1 MNNLI
6 TSDTWQK
13 IKSRYSIYMVVIVM
27 IIICNL
33 LNENFLSTRNIA
45 NISAQISVTTILAFG
60 ETLLIICGLLDL
72 SCGSVLALAGV
83 MSVYIFKQTDSMV
96 IAFVVGIIFGVLCN
110 YINGILVRY
119 FNIPAF
125 IATLAMMTMA
135 RGAALMFTR
144 GQNIY
149 QIGNYVWF
157 GQGRLGFVPIP
168 VIFMIL
174 VGILTWYI
182 LGHTSFG
189 RSLYAV
195 GGNEEAAR
203 ASGINIGRT
212 KIVVFLIN
220 GAFVGLAGIL
230 LMSRTN
236 VGAPNAGQGY
246 EFEALTAA
254 IIGGT
259 SFSGGLGTAGGTL
272 AGAFIVGFLNNIMNL
287 IGVDSY
293 LQQVIKGAII
303 ALAVGY
309 DMWAKVNRT
318 KKTLGAAKRPIDTKE
333 KKSFGWLGKG
343 KG

>member
-1 MNNLI
+1 MSRAAAGSTKEIAMNSIISNR
-6 TSDTWQK
+6 TWQTLK
-13 IKSRYSIYMVVIVM
+13 TRYSIYIVVVVM
-27 IIICNL
+27 FFVCNF
-33 LNENFLSTRNIA
+33 LNANFLSTRNIA

-60 ETLLIICGLLDL
+60 ETLLIIGGLLDL
-72 SCGSVLALAGV
+72 SCGSVLAFAGV
-83 MSVYIFKQTDSMV
+83 ISVFVYKQTGSMAL
-96 IAFVVGIIFGVLCN
+96 AFSVGIVLGVLCN

-119 FNIPAF
+119 VNIPAF
-125 IATLAMMTMA
+125 IATLAMMAMA
-135 RGAALMFTR
+135 RGCSLLFTR

-149 QIGNYVWF
+149 QIGDYIWF
-157 GQGRLGFVPIP
+157 GQGHVGFVPIP
-168 VIFMIL
+168 VIFMIII
-174 VGILTWYI
+174 GILTWYI

-203 ASGINIGRT
+203 ASGINVGRVKIGAY
-212 KIVVFLIN
+212 LIN

-236 VGAPNAGQGY
+236 VGAPNSGQGY

-287 IGVDSY
+287 TGVDSY
-293 LQQVIKGAII
+293 LQQIIKGAII

-309 DMWAKVNRT
+309 DMWAKINRT
-318 KKTLGAAKRPIDTKE
+318 KKTLGAVKT
-333 KKSFGWLGKG
+333 ST
-343 KG
+343 

>member
-1 MNNLI
+1 MKNLM
-6 TSDTWQK
+6 TRERWQTL
-13 IKSRYSIYMVVIVM
+13 KSRYSIYMVLIVM
-27 IIICNL
+27 IFVCNL
-33 LNENFLSTRNIA
+33 LNENFLSARNIA

-60 ETLLIICGLLDL
+60 ETLLIISGLLDL

-83 MSVYIFKQTDSMV
+83 MSVYVFKATDSMV
-96 IAFVVGIIFGVLCN
+96 IAFAVGLFFGVLCN
-110 YINGILVRY
+110 YINGIFVRR

-125 IATLAMMTMA
+125 IATLAMMTVA
-135 RGAALMFTR
+135 RGAALLFTK
-144 GQNIY
+144 GQNLY
-149 QIGNYVWF
+149 QIGDYVWF
-157 GQGRLGFVPIP
+157 GQGKVGFVPVP
-168 VIFMIL
+168 VIFMII

-203 ASGINIGRT
+203 ASGINVGRIKIGAYL
-212 KIVVFLIN
+212 VN

-236 VGAPNAGQGY
+236 VGAPNAGIGY

-293 LQQVIKGAII
+293 LQQVIKGGII

-309 DMWAKVNRT
+309 DMWAKTNRT
-318 KKTLGAAKRPIDTKE
+318 RKTLGAAKIPSE
-333 KKSFGWLGKG
+333 AQGSKK
-343 KG
+343 

>member
-1 MNNLI
+1 MSSLM
-6 TSDTWQK
+6 TREKWQT
-13 IKSRYSIYMVVIVM
+13 IKSRYSIYLVLIVM
-27 IIICNL
+27 IIVCNL
-33 LNENFLSTRNIA
+33 LNENFLSPRNIS

-60 ETLLIICGLLDL
+60 ETILIIAGLLDL

-83 MSVYIFKQTDSMV
+83 LSVFVFKATGSIA
-96 IAFVVGIIFGVLCN
+96 IAFAVGIIVGVICN
-110 YINGILVRY
+110 YANGILVRR

-125 IATLAMMTMA
+125 IATLAMMTVA
-135 RGAALMFTR
+135 RGAALLFTK

-149 QIGNYVWF
+149 QIGDYVWF
-157 GQGRLGFVPIP
+157 GQGRIAFIP
-168 VIFMIL
+168 LPVFFMII
-174 VGILTWYI
+174 VGLLTWYI
-182 LGHTSFG
+182 LGHTAFG

-203 ASGINIGRT
+203 ASGINVGRIKIGAY
-212 KIVVFLIN
+212 LIN

-230 LMSRTN
+230 LMARTN
-236 VGAPNAGQGY
+236 VGAPNSGQGY

-287 IGVDSY
+287 TGIDSY
-293 LQQVIKGAII
+293 LQQVIKGGII

-318 KKTLGAAKRPIDTKE
+318 RRTLGAAKIPTEAKE
-333 KKSFGWLGKG
+333 AKS
-343 KG
+343 

>member
-1 MNNLI
+1 MTMTMNNAI
-6 TSDTWQK
+6 SRDTWQTL
-13 IKSRYSIYMVVIVM
+13 KSRYSIYMVLVVM
-27 IIICNL
+27 IIICGL
-33 LNENFLSTRNIA
+33 LNENFFSTRNIA

-60 ETLLIICGLLDL
+60 ETLLIISGLLDL

-83 MSVYIFKQTDSMV
+83 MSVYIFKETGSMTV
-96 IAFVVGIIFGVLCN
+96 SFVVGIAFGILCN
-110 YINGILVRY
+110 YVNGIFVRY
-119 FNIPAF
+119 CNIPAF
-125 IATLAMMTMA
+125 IATLAMMMMA
-135 RGAALMFTR
+135 RGAALLFTR

-149 QIGNYVWF
+149 QIGDYIWF
-157 GQGRLGFVPIP
+157 GQGKLGFVPVP
-168 VIFMIL
+168 VIFMII
-174 VGILTWYI
+174 VGLLTWYI
-182 LGHTSFG
+182 LGHTAFG

-203 ASGINIGRT
+203 ASGINIGRI
-212 KIVVFLIN
+212 KIGAYLIN

-272 AGAFIVGFLNNIMNL
+272 VGAFIVGFLNNIMNL
-287 IGVDSY
+287 TGVNSY

-309 DMWAKVNRT
+309 DMWAKQNCTR
-318 KKTLGAAKRPIDTKE
+318 KTLGAARRSNDPKE
-333 KKSFGWLGKG
+333 GKP
-343 KG
+343 

>member
-1 MNNLI
+1 M
-6 TSDTWQK
+6 TRERWQTL
-13 IKSRYSIYMVVIVM
+13 KSRYSIYMVLIVM
-27 IIICNL
+27 FFVCNL
-33 LNENFLSTRNIA
+33 LNENFLSARNIA

-60 ETLLIICGLLDL
+60 ETLLIISGLLDL

-83 MSVYIFKQTDSMV
+83 MSVYVFKATDSMV
-96 IAFVVGIIFGVLCN
+96 VAFAVGLLFGVLCN
-110 YINGILVRY
+110 YINGIFVRR

-125 IATLAMMTMA
+125 IATLAMMTVA
-135 RGAALMFTR
+135 RGAALLFTK
-144 GQNIY
+144 GQNLY
-149 QIGNYVWF
+149 QIGDYVWF
-157 GQGRLGFVPIP
+157 GQGKVGFVPVP
-168 VIFMIL
+168 VIFMII

-203 ASGINIGRT
+203 ASGINVGRIKIGAYL
-212 KIVVFLIN
+212 VN

-236 VGAPNAGQGY
+236 VGAPNAGIGY

-287 IGVDSY
+287 TGVDSY
-293 LQQVIKGAII
+293 LQQVIKGGII

-309 DMWAKVNRT
+309 DMWAKTNRT
-318 KKTLGAAKRPIDTKE
+318 RKTLGASKTPSEAKE
-333 KKSFGWLGKG
+333 SKK
-343 KG
+343 

>member
-1 MNNLI
+1 MSSLI
-6 TSDTWQK
+6 TREKWQT
-13 IKSRYSIYMVVIVM
+13 IKSRYSIYLVLIVM
-27 IIICNL
+27 IIACNL
-33 LNENFLSTRNIA
+33 LNENFLSSRNIA

-60 ETLLIICGLLDL
+60 ETLLIIAGLLDL

-83 MSVYIFKQTDSMV
+83 MSVFIYKETGSMPV
-96 IAFVVGIIFGVLCN
+96 AFGIGLLFGVACN
-110 YINGILVRY
+110 YINGILVWNFR
-119 FNIPAF
+119 IPAF
-125 IATLAMMTMA
+125 IATLAMMTVA
-135 RGAALMFTR
+135 RGISLLFTR

-149 QIGNYVWF
+149 QIGDYVWF
-157 GQGRLGFVPIP
+157 GQGQVGFVPIP
-168 VIFMIL
+168 VIFMVI

-203 ASGINIGRT
+203 ASGINIGRI
-212 KIVVFLIN
+212 KIGAYLIN

-230 LMSRTN
+230 MMARTN
-236 VGAPNAGQGY
+236 VGAPNSGQGY

-287 IGVDSY
+287 TGVDSY

-309 DMWAKVNRT
+309 DMWAKLNRT
-318 KKTLGAAKRPIDTKE
+318 KKTLGAARIPNEPKE
-333 KKSFGWLGKG
+333 AKK
-343 KG
+343 

>member
-1 MNNLI
+1 MNNLM
-6 TSDTWQK
+6 TREKWQT
-13 IKSRYSIYMVVIVM
+13 IKSRYSIYLVLIVM
-27 IIICNL
+27 IIVCNL
-33 LNENFLSTRNIA
+33 LNENFLSPRNIS

-60 ETLLIICGLLDL
+60 ETILIIGGLLDL

-83 MSVYIFKQTDSMV
+83 LSVYVFKETGSLSL
-96 IAFVVGIIFGVLCN
+96 AFAVGLLVGVLCN
-110 YINGILVRY
+110 FVNGILVRR

-125 IATLAMMTMA
+125 IATLAMMTVA
-135 RGAALMFTR
+135 RGIALLFTK

-149 QIGNYVWF
+149 QIGDYVWF
-157 GQGRLGFVPIP
+157 GQGKIGFIP
-168 VIFMIL
+168 LPVFFMII
-174 VGILTWYI
+174 VGIVTWYI

-203 ASGINIGRT
+203 ASGINVGRIKIGAY
-212 KIVVFLIN
+212 LIN

-230 LMSRTN
+230 LMARTN

-287 IGVDSY
+287 TGVDSY
-293 LQQVIKGAII
+293 LQQVIKGGII

-318 KKTLGAAKRPIDTKE
+318 RKTLGAAKLPNERKE
-333 KKSFGWLGKG
+333 AKA
-343 KG
+343 

>member
-1 MNNLI
+1 M
-6 TSDTWQK
+6 TGVMSRETWQK
-13 IKSRYSIYMVVIVM
+13 LKTRYSIYMVVIVM
-27 IIICNL
+27 IIVCNA
-33 LNENFLSTRNIA
+33 LNPNFLSTRNIA
-45 NISAQISVTTILAFG
+45 NIAAQISVTTILAFG
-60 ETLLIICGLLDL
+60 ETLLVICGLLDL

-83 MSVYIFKQTDSMV
+83 LSVYVFKETGSMV
-96 IAFVVGIIFGVLCN
+96 ICFGSGLFFGVVCN

-119 FNIPAF
+119 FSIPAF

-135 RGAALMFTR
+135 RGCALLFTR

-149 QIGNYVWF
+149 QIGDYVWF
-157 GQGRLGFVPIP
+157 GQGQIGFIP
-168 VIFMIL
+168 VPVVFMVVI
-174 VGILTWYI
+174 GILTWYI
-182 LGHTSFG
+182 LGHTKFG

-203 ASGINIGRT
+203 ASGINIGRI
-212 KIVVFLIN
+212 KIEAYLIN

-236 VGAPNAGQGY
+236 VGAPNSGQGY

-259 SFSGGLGTAGGTL
+259 SFSGGLGTAGGTM

-287 IGVDSY
+287 LGVDSY

-318 KKTLGAAKRPIDTKE
+318 KKMLGAAQISNKPKE
-333 KKSFGWLGKG
+333 AKS
-343 KG
+343 

>member
-1 MNNLI
+1 MNNLM
-6 TSDTWQK
+6 TREKWQT
-13 IKSRYSIYMVVIVM
+13 IKSRYSIYLVLIVM
-27 IIICNL
+27 IIVCNL
-33 LNENFLSTRNIA
+33 LNENFLSPRNIS

-60 ETLLIICGLLDL
+60 ETILIIGGLLDL

-83 MSVYIFKQTDSMV
+83 LSVFVFKETGSLSL
-96 IAFVVGIIFGVLCN
+96 AFAVGLLVGVLCN
-110 YINGILVRY
+110 FVNGLLVRR

-125 IATLAMMTMA
+125 IATLAMMTVA
-135 RGAALMFTR
+135 RGIALLFTK

-149 QIGNYVWF
+149 QIGDYVWF
-157 GQGRLGFVPIP
+157 GQGKIGFVPLP
-168 VIFMIL
+168 VFFMII
-174 VGILTWYI
+174 VGIVTWYI

-203 ASGINIGRT
+203 ASGINVGRIKIGAY
-212 KIVVFLIN
+212 LIN

-230 LMSRTN
+230 LMARTN

-272 AGAFIVGFLNNIMNL
+272 AGAFIVGFLDNIMNL
-287 IGVDSY
+287 TGVDSY
-293 LQQVIKGAII
+293 LQQVIKGGII

-318 KKTLGAAKRPIDTKE
+318 RKTLGAAKLPNERKE
-333 KKSFGWLGKG
+333 AKA
-343 KG
+343 

>member
-1 MNNLI
+1 
-6 TSDTWQK
+6 
-13 IKSRYSIYMVVIVM
+13 MVVIVM
-27 IIICNL
+27 IIVCNI
-33 LNENFLSTRNIA
+33 LNPNFLSTRNIA
-45 NISAQISVTTILAFG
+45 NIAAQISVTTILAFG
-60 ETLLIICGLLDL
+60 ETLLVICGLLDL

-83 MSVYIFKQTDSMV
+83 LSVYIFKETGS
-96 IAFVVGIIFGVLCN
+96 IVVSFGAGLFFGVVCN
-110 YINGILVRY
+110 YV
-119 FNIPAF
+119 IPAF

-135 RGAALMFTR
+135 RGGALLFTR

-149 QIGNYVWF
+149 QIGDYVWF
-157 GQGRLGFVPIP
+157 GQGQIGFIP
-168 VIFMIL
+168 VPVLFMVII
-174 VGILTWYI
+174 GILTWYI
-182 LGHTSFG
+182 LGHTKFG

-203 ASGINIGRT
+203 ASGINIGRI
-212 KIVVFLIN
+212 KIGAYLIN

-287 IGVDSY
+287 VGVDSY

-318 KKTLGAAKRPIDTKE
+318 KKTLGAAKLSNKPKE
-333 KKSFGWLGKG
+333 AKP
-343 KG
+343 

>member
-1 MNNLI
+1 MSNLI
-6 TSDTWQK
+6 SREKWQT
-13 IKSRYSIYMVVIVM
+13 IKTRYSIYLVLIVM
-27 IIICNL
+27 FIVCNV
-33 LNENFLSTRNIA
+33 LNENFLSARNIS

-60 ETLLIICGLLDL
+60 ETLLIISGLLDL

-83 MSVYIFKQTDSMV
+83 LSVYVYKATGSMIV
-96 IAFVVGIIFGVLCN
+96 AFAVGLLVGTFCN
-110 YINGILVRY
+110 YINGILVKR

-125 IATLAMMTMA
+125 IATLAMMTVA
-135 RGAALMFTR
+135 RGCALLFTS

-149 QIGNYVWF
+149 QIGDYVWF
-157 GQGRLGFVPIP
+157 GQGKIGFVPIP
-168 VIFMIL
+168 VFFMII

-203 ASGINIGRT
+203 ASGINVGRIKIGAYL
-212 KIVVFLIN
+212 VN

-230 LMSRTN
+230 LMARTN
-236 VGAPNAGQGY
+236 VGAPNSGQGY

-287 IGVDSY
+287 TGVDSY

-309 DMWAKVNRT
+309 DMWAKMNRT
-318 KKTLGAAKRPIDTKE
+318 RKTLGANKVSNQPKEAKA
-333 KKSFGWLGKG
+333 
-343 KG
+343 

>member
-1 MNNLI
+1 MNNLM
-6 TSDTWQK
+6 TREKWQT
-13 IKSRYSIYMVVIVM
+13 IKSRYSIYLVLIVM
-27 IIICNL
+27 IIVCNL
-33 LNENFLSTRNIA
+33 LNENFLSPRNLS

-60 ETLLIICGLLDL
+60 ETILIIGGLLDL

-83 MSVYIFKQTDSMV
+83 LSVYVFKETGSLSL
-96 IAFVVGIIFGVLCN
+96 AFAVGLIVGVLCN
-110 YINGILVRY
+110 FVNGILVRR

-125 IATLAMMTMA
+125 IATLAMMTVA
-135 RGAALMFTR
+135 RGIALLFTK

-149 QIGNYVWF
+149 QIGDYVWF
-157 GQGRLGFVPIP
+157 GQGKIGFVPLP
-168 VIFMIL
+168 VFFMII
-174 VGILTWYI
+174 VGIVTWYI

-203 ASGINIGRT
+203 ASGINVGRIKIGAY
-212 KIVVFLIN
+212 LIN

-230 LMSRTN
+230 LMARTN

-287 IGVDSY
+287 TGVDSY
-293 LQQVIKGAII
+293 LQQVIKGGII

-318 KKTLGAAKRPIDTKE
+318 RKTLGAAKLPNERKE
-333 KKSFGWLGKG
+333 AKA
-343 KG
+343 

>member
-1 MNNLI
+1 MNNLM
-6 TSDTWQK
+6 TREKWQT
-13 IKSRYSIYMVVIVM
+13 IKSRYSIYLVLIVM
-27 IIICNL
+27 IIVCNL
-33 LNENFLSTRNIA
+33 LNENFLSPRNLS

-60 ETLLIICGLLDL
+60 ETILIIGGLLDL

-83 MSVYIFKQTDSMV
+83 LSVYVFKETGSLSL
-96 IAFVVGIIFGVLCN
+96 AFAVGLIVGVLCN
-110 YINGILVRY
+110 FVNGILVRR

-125 IATLAMMTMA
+125 IATLAMMTVA
-135 RGAALMFTR
+135 RGIALLFTK
-144 GQNIY
+144 GQNLY
-149 QIGNYVWF
+149 QIGDYVWF
-157 GQGRLGFVPIP
+157 GQGKIGFVPLP
-168 VIFMIL
+168 VFFMII
-174 VGILTWYI
+174 VGIVTWYI

-203 ASGINIGRT
+203 ASGINVGRIKIGAY
-212 KIVVFLIN
+212 LIN

-230 LMSRTN
+230 LMARTN

-287 IGVDSY
+287 TGVDSY
-293 LQQVIKGAII
+293 LQQVIKGGII

-318 KKTLGAAKRPIDTKE
+318 RKTLGAAKLPNERKE
-333 KKSFGWLGKG
+333 AKA
-343 KG
+343 

>member
-1 MNNLI
+1 MTMTMTMNNAI
-6 TSDTWQK
+6 SRDTWQTL
-13 IKSRYSIYMVVIVM
+13 KSRYSIYMVLVVM
-27 IIICNL
+27 IIICGL
-33 LNENFLSTRNIA
+33 LNENFFSTRNIA

-60 ETLLIICGLLDL
+60 ETLLIISGLLDL

-83 MSVYIFKQTDSMV
+83 MSVYIFKETGSMTV
-96 IAFVVGIIFGVLCN
+96 SFVVGIAFGILCN
-110 YINGILVRY
+110 YVNGIFVRY

-125 IATLAMMTMA
+125 IATLAMMMMA
-135 RGAALMFTR
+135 RGAALLFTR

-149 QIGNYVWF
+149 HIGDYIWF
-157 GQGRLGFVPIP
+157 GQGKLGFVPVP
-168 VIFMIL
+168 VIFMII
-174 VGILTWYI
+174 VGLLTWYI
-182 LGHTSFG
+182 LGHTAFG

-203 ASGINIGRT
+203 ASGINIGRI
-212 KIVVFLIN
+212 KIGAYLIN

-272 AGAFIVGFLNNIMNL
+272 VGAFIVGFLNNIMNL
-287 IGVDSY
+287 TGVDSY

-309 DMWAKVNRT
+309 DMWAKQNRT
-318 KKTLGAAKRPIDTKE
+318 RKTLGAARRSNDPKE
-333 KKSFGWLGKG
+333 GKP
-343 KG
+343 

>member
-1 MNNLI
+1 MNNLM
-6 TSDTWQK
+6 TREKWQT
-13 IKSRYSIYMVVIVM
+13 IKSRYSIYLVLIVM
-27 IIICNL
+27 IIVCNL
-33 LNENFLSTRNIA
+33 LNENFLSPRNIS

-60 ETLLIICGLLDL
+60 ETILIIGGLLDL

-83 MSVYIFKQTDSMV
+83 LSVFVFKETGSLSL
-96 IAFVVGIIFGVLCN
+96 AFAVGLLVGVLCN
-110 YINGILVRY
+110 FVNGLLVRR

-125 IATLAMMTMA
+125 IATLAMMTVA
-135 RGAALMFTR
+135 RGIALLFTK

-149 QIGNYVWF
+149 QIGDYVWF
-157 GQGRLGFVPIP
+157 GQGKIGFVPLP
-168 VIFMIL
+168 VFFMII
-174 VGILTWYI
+174 VGIVTWYI

-203 ASGINIGRT
+203 ASGINVGRIKIGAY
-212 KIVVFLIN
+212 LIN

-230 LMSRTN
+230 LMARTN

-287 IGVDSY
+287 TGVDSY

-318 KKTLGAAKRPIDTKE
+318 RRTLGAAKIPTEAKE
-333 KKSFGWLGKG
+333 AKS
-343 KG
+343 

>member
-1 MNNLI
+1 MDKLV
-6 TSDTWQK
+6 TRDTWQTL
-13 IKSRYSIYMVVIVM
+13 KSRYSIYMVVIVM
-27 IIICNL
+27 IIVCNL
-33 LNENFLSTRNIA
+33 LNENFFSTRNIA

-60 ETLLIICGLLDL
+60 ETLLIIAGLLDL

-83 MSVYIFKQTDSMV
+83 LSVYVYKETGSMTV
-96 IAFVVGIIFGVLCN
+96 SFVAGIGFGVLCN
-110 YINGILVRY
+110 YGNGILVRY
-119 FNIPAF
+119 FRIPAF

-135 RGAALMFTR
+135 RGCALLFTR

-149 QIGNYVWF
+149 QIGDYVWF
-157 GQGRLGFVPIP
+157 GQGRIGFVPIP
-168 VIFMIL
+168 VIFMVI

-203 ASGINIGRT
+203 ASGINIGRV
-212 KIVVFLIN
+212 KIGAYLIN

-236 VGAPNAGQGY
+236 VGAPNSGQGY

-272 AGAFIVGFLNNIMNL
+272 AGAFIVGFLKNIMNL
-287 IGVDSY
+287 TGVDSY
-293 LQQVIKGAII
+293 LQQVIKGGII

-309 DMWAKVNRT
+309 DMWAKLNRN
-318 KKTLGAAKRPIDTKE
+318 KKTLGAAKTAGETKE
-333 KKSFGWLGKG
+333 EKP
-343 KG
+343 

>member
-1 MNNLI
+1 MDSLI
-6 TSDTWQK
+6 TRDTWQRV
-13 IKSRYSIYMVVIVM
+13 KSRYSIYMVVVVM
-27 IIICNL
+27 IIVCGA
-33 LNENFLSTRNIA
+33 LNENFFSTRNIA

-60 ETLLIICGLLDL
+60 ETLLIIAGLLDL

-83 MSVYIFKQTDSMV
+83 MSVYVYKQTGSMAV
-96 IAFVVGIIFGVLCN
+96 SFGVGILFGVLCN
-110 YINGILVRY
+110 YINGVMVRY
-119 FNIPAF
+119 VRIPAF
-125 IATLAMMTMA
+125 IATLAMLTMA
-135 RGAALMFTR
+135 RGCALLFTR

-149 QIGNYVWF
+149 QIGDYIWF
-157 GQGRLGFVPIP
+157 GQGMVGFIPIP
-168 VIFMIL
+168 VIFMVI
-174 VGILTWYI
+174 VGVLTWYI

-203 ASGINIGRT
+203 ASGINIGRI
-212 KIVVFLIN
+212 KIGAYLIN

-236 VGAPNAGQGY
+236 VGAPNSGQGY

-287 IGVDSY
+287 TGVDSY

-309 DMWAKVNRT
+309 DMWAKLNRT
-318 KKTLGAAKRPIDTKE
+318 RKTLGAAKSSKE
-333 KKSFGWLGKG
+333 PKEEKS
-343 KG
+343 

>member
-1 MNNLI
+1 MNNLM
-6 TSDTWQK
+6 TREKWQT
-13 IKSRYSIYMVVIVM
+13 IKSRYSIYLVLIVM
-27 IIICNL
+27 IIVCNL
-33 LNENFLSTRNIA
+33 LNENFLSPRNIS

-60 ETLLIICGLLDL
+60 ETILIIGGLLDL

-83 MSVYIFKQTDSMV
+83 LSVYVFKETGSLSL
-96 IAFVVGIIFGVLCN
+96 AFAVGLLVGVLCN
-110 YINGILVRY
+110 FVNGILVRR

-125 IATLAMMTMA
+125 IATLAMMTVA
-135 RGAALMFTR
+135 RGIALLFTK

-149 QIGNYVWF
+149 QIGDYVWF
-157 GQGRLGFVPIP
+157 GQGKIGFVPLP
-168 VIFMIL
+168 VFFMII
-174 VGILTWYI
+174 VGIVTWYI

-203 ASGINIGRT
+203 ASGINVGRIKIGAY
-212 KIVVFLIN
+212 LIN

-230 LMSRTN
+230 LMARTN

-287 IGVDSY
+287 TGVDSY
-293 LQQVIKGAII
+293 LQQVIKGGII

-318 KKTLGAAKRPIDTKE
+318 RKTLGAAKLPNERKE
-333 KKSFGWLGKG
+333 AKA
-343 KG
+343 

>member
-1 MNNLI
+1 MNNLM
-6 TSDTWQK
+6 TREKWQT
-13 IKSRYSIYMVVIVM
+13 IKSRYSIYLVLIVM
-27 IIICNL
+27 IIVCNL
-33 LNENFLSTRNIA
+33 LNENFLSPRNIS

-60 ETLLIICGLLDL
+60 ETILIIGGLLDL

-83 MSVYIFKQTDSMV
+83 LSVYVFKETGSLSL
-96 IAFVVGIIFGVLCN
+96 AFAVGLLVGVLCN
-110 YINGILVRY
+110 FVNGILVRR

-125 IATLAMMTMA
+125 IATLAMMTVA
-135 RGAALMFTR
+135 RGIALLFTK

-149 QIGNYVWF
+149 QIGDYVWF
-157 GQGRLGFVPIP
+157 GQGKIGFVPLP
-168 VIFMIL
+168 VFFMII

-203 ASGINIGRT
+203 ASGINVGRIKIGAY
-212 KIVVFLIN
+212 LIN

-230 LMSRTN
+230 LMARTN

-287 IGVDSY
+287 TGVDSY
-293 LQQVIKGAII
+293 LQQVIKGGII

-318 KKTLGAAKRPIDTKE
+318 RKTLGVAKIPTERKE
-333 KKSFGWLGKG
+333 AKG
-343 KG
+343 

>member
-1 MNNLI
+1 MNNLM
-6 TSDTWQK
+6 TREKWQT
-13 IKSRYSIYMVVIVM
+13 IKSRYSIYLVLIVM
-27 IIICNL
+27 IIVCNL
-33 LNENFLSTRNIA
+33 LNENFLSPRNIS

-60 ETLLIICGLLDL
+60 ETILIIGGLLDL

-83 MSVYIFKQTDSMV
+83 LSVYVFKETGSLSL
-96 IAFVVGIIFGVLCN
+96 AFAVGLLVGVLCN
-110 YINGILVRY
+110 FVNGILVRR

-125 IATLAMMTMA
+125 IATLAMMTVA
-135 RGAALMFTR
+135 RGIALLFTK

-149 QIGNYVWF
+149 QIGDYVWF
-157 GQGRLGFVPIP
+157 GQGKIGFIP
-168 VIFMIL
+168 LPVFFMII
-174 VGILTWYI
+174 VGIATWYI

-203 ASGINIGRT
+203 ASGINVGRIKIGAY
-212 KIVVFLIN
+212 LIN

-230 LMSRTN
+230 LMARTN

-287 IGVDSY
+287 TGVDSY
-293 LQQVIKGAII
+293 LQQVIKGGII

-318 KKTLGAAKRPIDTKE
+318 RKTLGAAKLPNERKE
-333 KKSFGWLGKG
+333 AKA
-343 KG
+343 

>member
-1 MNNLI
+1 MI
-6 TSDTWQK
+6 V
-13 IKSRYSIYMVVIVM
+13 IAMIVVCGV
-27 IIICNL
+27 
-33 LNENFLSTRNIA
+33 LNENFFSTRNMA
-45 NISAQISVTTILAFG
+45 NIAAQISVTTILAFG

-72 SCGSVLALAGV
+72 SCGSVLALAGTF
-83 MSVYIFKQTDSMV
+83 SVFVYKDTGSMTAAFAV
-96 IAFVVGIIFGVLCN
+96 GIAFGVMCN

-119 FNIPAF
+119 LNIPAF
-125 IATLAMMTMA
+125 IATLAMLTMA
-135 RGAALMFTR
+135 RGCALMFTR

-149 QIGNYVWF
+149 QIGDYIWF
-157 GQGRLGFVPIP
+157 GQGSLGFVPIP
-168 VIFMIL
+168 VIFMII
-174 VGILTWYI
+174 VGVLTWYI
-182 LGHTSFG
+182 LGHTAFG

-203 ASGINIGRT
+203 ASGINIGRV
-212 KIVVFLIN
+212 KIGAYLIN

-236 VGAPNAGQGY
+236 VGAPNSGQGY

-287 IGVDSY
+287 TGVDSY

-309 DMWAKVNRT
+309 DMWAKLNRT
-318 KKTLGAAKRPIDTKE
+318 KKTMGAAKATK
-333 KKSFGWLGKG
+333 
-343 KG
+343 

>member
-1 MNNLI
+1 MNNLM
-6 TSDTWQK
+6 TREKWQT
-13 IKSRYSIYMVVIVM
+13 IKSRYSIYLVLIVM
-27 IIICNL
+27 IIVCNM
-33 LNENFLSTRNIA
+33 LNENFLSPRNLS

-60 ETLLIICGLLDL
+60 ETILIIGGLLDL

-83 MSVYIFKQTDSMV
+83 LSVYVFKETGSLSL
-96 IAFVVGIIFGVLCN
+96 AFAVGLIVGVLCN
-110 YINGILVRY
+110 FVNGILVRR

-125 IATLAMMTMA
+125 IATLAMMTVA
-135 RGAALMFTR
+135 RGIALLFTK

-149 QIGNYVWF
+149 QIGDYVWF
-157 GQGRLGFVPIP
+157 GQGKIGFVPLP
-168 VIFMIL
+168 VFFMII
-174 VGILTWYI
+174 VGIVTWYI

-203 ASGINIGRT
+203 ASGINVGRIKIGAY
-212 KIVVFLIN
+212 LIN

-230 LMSRTN
+230 LMARTN

-287 IGVDSY
+287 TGVDSY
-293 LQQVIKGAII
+293 LQQVIKGGII

-318 KKTLGAAKRPIDTKE
+318 RKTLGAAKLPNERKE
-333 KKSFGWLGKG
+333 AKA
-343 KG
+343 

>member
-6 TSDTWQK
+6 TREKWET
-13 IKSRYSIYMVVIVM
+13 IKSRYSIYLVLIVM
-27 IIICNL
+27 IIVCNS
-33 LNENFLSTRNIA
+33 LNENFLSPRNIS

-60 ETLLIICGLLDL
+60 ETILIIGGLLDL

-83 MSVYIFKQTDSMV
+83 LSVYAFKETGSLSF
-96 IAFVVGIIFGVLCN
+96 AFAAGLIVGVLCN
-110 YINGILVRY
+110 FVNGLLVRR

-125 IATLAMMTMA
+125 IATLAMMTVA
-135 RGAALMFTR
+135 RGIALLFTK

-149 QIGNYVWF
+149 QIGDYVWF
-157 GQGRLGFVPIP
+157 GQGKIAFIPIP
-168 VIFMIL
+168 VFFMIL
-174 VGILTWYI
+174 IGLLTWYI
-182 LGHTSFG
+182 LNHTSFG

-203 ASGINIGRT
+203 ASGINVGRIKIGAYL
-212 KIVVFLIN
+212 VN

-230 LMSRTN
+230 LMARTN
-236 VGAPNAGQGY
+236 VGAPNSGQGY

-272 AGAFIVGFLNNIMNL
+272 VGAFIVGFLNNIMNL
-287 IGVDSY
+287 TGVDSY
-293 LQQVIKGAII
+293 LQQVIKGGII

-318 KKTLGAAKRPIDTKE
+318 RKTLGAARNPKE
-333 KKSFGWLGKG
+333 RRESTQG
-343 KG
+343 

>member
-1 MNNLI
+1 MNNLM
-6 TSDTWQK
+6 TREKWQT
-13 IKSRYSIYMVVIVM
+13 IKSRYSIYLVLIAM
-27 IIICNL
+27 IIVCNL
-33 LNENFLSTRNIA
+33 LSPNFLSARNIS
-45 NISAQISVTTILAFG
+45 NISVQISVTTILAFG
-60 ETLLIICGLLDL
+60 ETILIIGGLLDL

-83 MSVYIFKQTDSMV
+83 LSVYVFKETGSLSL
-96 IAFVVGIIFGVLCN
+96 AFAVGLIVGVLCN
-110 YINGILVRY
+110 FVNGILVRR

-125 IATLAMMTMA
+125 IATLAMMTVA
-135 RGAALMFTR
+135 RGIALLFTK

-149 QIGNYVWF
+149 QIGDYVWF
-157 GQGRLGFVPIP
+157 GQGSIGFIPIP
-168 VIFMIL
+168 VLFMIII
-174 VGILTWYI
+174 GILTWYI

-203 ASGINIGRT
+203 ASGINVGRIKIGAY
-212 KIVVFLIN
+212 LIN

-230 LMSRTN
+230 LMARTN
-236 VGAPNAGQGY
+236 VGAPNASQGY

-287 IGVDSY
+287 TGVDSY
-293 LQQVIKGAII
+293 LQQVIKGGII

-318 KKTLGAAKRPIDTKE
+318 RKTLGAAKLPNERKE
-333 KKSFGWLGKG
+333 AKA
-343 KG
+343 

>member
-1 MNNLI
+1 MSNII
-6 TSDTWQK
+6 TKEKWQT
-13 IKSRYSIYMVVIVM
+13 IKSRYSIYLVLVVMFIV
-27 IIICNL
+27 CNM
-33 LNENFLSTRNIA
+33 LNENFLSARNIA

-60 ETLLIICGLLDL
+60 ETLLIIGGLLDL

-83 MSVYIFKQTDSMV
+83 ASVYIYKGTGSMPVAFGMGLV
-96 IAFVVGIIFGVLCN
+96 IGVACN
-110 YINGILVRY
+110 YVNGILVRR

-125 IATLAMMTMA
+125 IATLAMMTVA
-135 RGAALMFTR
+135 RGCALLFTS

-149 QIGNYVWF
+149 QIGDYIWF
-157 GQGRLGFVPIP
+157 GQGRIGFIPVP
-168 VIFMIL
+168 VIFMVI

-203 ASGINIGRT
+203 ASGINVGRI
-212 KIVVFLIN
+212 KVGAYLIN

-236 VGAPNAGQGY
+236 VGAPNSGIGY

-287 IGVDSY
+287 TGVDSY

-318 KKTLGAAKRPIDTKE
+318 KKTLGASKTPSEQKEAKQ
-333 KKSFGWLGKG
+333 
-343 KG
+343 

>member
-1 MNNLI
+1 MNNLM
-6 TSDTWQK
+6 TREKWQT
-13 IKSRYSIYMVVIVM
+13 IKSRYSIYLVLIVM
-27 IIICNL
+27 IIVCNM
-33 LNENFLSTRNIA
+33 LNENFLSPRNLS

-60 ETLLIICGLLDL
+60 ETILIIGGLLDL

-83 MSVYIFKQTDSMV
+83 LSVYVFKETGSLSL
-96 IAFVVGIIFGVLCN
+96 AFAVGLIVGVLCN
-110 YINGILVRY
+110 FVNGILVRR

-125 IATLAMMTMA
+125 IATLAMMTVA
-135 RGAALMFTR
+135 RGIALLFTT

-149 QIGNYVWF
+149 QIGDYVWF
-157 GQGRLGFVPIP
+157 GQGKIGFVPLP
-168 VIFMIL
+168 VFFMII
-174 VGILTWYI
+174 VGIVTWYI

-203 ASGINIGRT
+203 ASGINVGRIKIGAY
-212 KIVVFLIN
+212 LIN

-230 LMSRTN
+230 LMARTN

-287 IGVDSY
+287 TGVDSY
-293 LQQVIKGAII
+293 LQQVIKGGII

-318 KKTLGAAKRPIDTKE
+318 RKTLGAAKLPKE
-333 KKSFGWLGKG
+333 RKEAKA
-343 KG
+343 

>member
-1 MNNLI
+1 MNKMI
-6 TSDTWQK
+6 SAETWQTL
-13 IKSRYSIYMVVIVM
+13 KSRYSIYMVVIVM
-27 IIICNL
+27 FFVCNL

-60 ETLLIICGLLDL
+60 ETLLIISGLLDL

-83 MSVYIFKQTDSMV
+83 LSVFVYKQTGSMPL
-96 IAFVVGIIFGVLCN
+96 AFGVGIVVGVLAN

-119 FNIPAF
+119 FHIPAF
-125 IATLAMMTMA
+125 IATLAMLTMA
-135 RGAALMFTR
+135 RGIALLFTR

-149 QIGNYVWF
+149 QIGDYVWF
-157 GQGRLGFVPIP
+157 GQDKVGFVPIP
-168 VIFMIL
+168 VIFMVI
-174 VGILTWYI
+174 VGIITWYI

-203 ASGINIGRT
+203 ASGINVGRIKIGAY
-212 KIVVFLIN
+212 LIN

-287 IGVDSY
+287 TGVDSY

-309 DMWAKVNRT
+309 DMWAKMNRT
-318 KKTLGAAKRPIDTKE
+318 KKTLGAAKSAE
-333 KKSFGWLGKG
+333 
-343 KG
+343 

>member
-1 MNNLI
+1 MNNLM
-6 TSDTWQK
+6 TREKWQT
-13 IKSRYSIYMVVIVM
+13 IKSRYSIYLVLIVM
-27 IIICNL
+27 IIVCNS
-33 LNENFLSTRNIA
+33 LNENFLSPRNIS

-60 ETLLIICGLLDL
+60 ETILIIGGLLDL

-83 MSVYIFKQTDSMV
+83 LSVYVFKETGSLSL
-96 IAFVVGIIFGVLCN
+96 AFAVGLIVGVLCN
-110 YINGILVRY
+110 WVNGILVRR

-125 IATLAMMTMA
+125 IATLAMMTVA
-135 RGAALMFTR
+135 RGIALLFTK

-149 QIGNYVWF
+149 QIGDYVWF
-157 GQGRLGFVPIP
+157 GQGKIGFVPLP
-168 VIFMIL
+168 VVFMII
-174 VGILTWYI
+174 VGVLTWYI

-203 ASGINIGRT
+203 ASGINVGRVKIGAY
-212 KIVVFLIN
+212 LIN

-230 LMSRTN
+230 LMARTN

-287 IGVDSY
+287 TGVDSY
-293 LQQVIKGAII
+293 LQQVIKGGII

-318 KKTLGAAKRPIDTKE
+318 RKTLGVAKIPNERKE
-333 KKSFGWLGKG
+333 AKG
-343 KG
+343 